1 MPTPE
6 TIQDPV
12 VETIAKI
19 AEAVVQVE
27 QVPNGFAQFL
37 DDIEHFIY
45 DLDNFFSKITF

>member
-6 TIQDPV
+6 DPV

-27 QVPNGFAQFL
+27 QVPNGFVQFM
-37 DDIEHFIY
+37 DEIEHFIS
-45 DLDNFFSKITF
+45 DLDSFFSKITF

>member
-6 TIQDPV
+6 DPV

-19 AEAVVQVE
+19 AEAVVQME
-27 QVPNGFAQFL
+27 QVPNGFVQFM
-37 DDIEHFIY
+37 DDIEHFIN

>member
-6 TIQDPV
+6 DPV

-27 QVPNGFAQFL
+27 QVPNGFVQFM
-37 DDIEHFIY
+37 DDIEHFIN
-45 DLDNFFSKITF
+45 DLDSFFSKITF